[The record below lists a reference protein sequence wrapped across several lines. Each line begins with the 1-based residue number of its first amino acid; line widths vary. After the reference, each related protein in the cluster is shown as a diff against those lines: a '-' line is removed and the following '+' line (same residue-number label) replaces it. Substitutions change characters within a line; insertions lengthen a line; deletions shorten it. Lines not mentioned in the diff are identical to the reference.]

1 MAAAPSLS
9 TEELIRACL
18 YPGETD
24 AWEEF
29 IRRFHR
35 PIAIVVMR
43 IASRFGTCSR
53 DVIDDLVQDTY
64 LRLCADNYSA
74 LRRFVEQHPNAFLA
88 YIKTVA
94 ANVARDHFKA
104 TCSAKRGAN
113 QVQHFPDD
121 FAPAASPESSGQE
134 LWIERYLLLSEV
146 QGHLSACL
154 RGRDQERTARIFW
167 LYYRA
172 GLSAGEIASL
182 PGIALNTKGV
192 ESTLLRTTRMLRE
205 RMDGLRVRRSME
217 KAEGIVPA
225 NSF

>member
-1 MAAAPSLS
+1 MAAIPSLS
-9 TEELIRACL
+9 TEELIGACL

-35 PIAIVVMR
+35 PISLVVLR
-43 IASRFGTCSR
+43 IASRFGNVSR
-53 DVIDDLVQDTY
+53 DAIDDLVQDTY

-74 LRRFVEQHPNAFLA
+74 LRRFVEQHPNAFLG
-88 YIKTVA
+88 YVKTVA
-94 ANVARDHFKA
+94 ANVARDYFKA
-104 TCSAKRGAN
+104 TCTAKRGAN
-113 QVQHFPDD
+113 QIQGLPEN
-121 FAPAASPESSGQE
+121 FAPAAPAERSGQE
-134 LWIERYLLLSEV
+134 LGIQRYLLLNEI

-154 RGRDQERTARIFW
+154 RGRDQARTVKIFW

-182 PGIALNTKGV
+182 PGIGLNTKGV

-205 RMDGLRVRRSME
+205 RMDGPHASRSLN
-217 KAEGIVPA
+217 KAEGILPA
-225 NSF
+225 SSF

>member
-1 MAAAPSLS
+1 MAAAASLS

-29 IRRFHR
+29 IRRYHR

-43 IASRFGTCSR
+43 IASRFGHVSR
-53 DVIDDLVQDTY
+53 EAIDDLVQDTY

-94 ANVARDHFKA
+94 ANVARDFFKA

-113 QVQHFPDD
+113 QVQGLPED
-121 FAPAASPESSGQE
+121 FAAAVPAEVSGQE
-134 LWIERYLLLSEV
+134 LWIQRYLLLKEIQS
-146 QGHLSACL
+146 HLSSGL
-154 RGRDQERTARIFW
+154 EGRDRERTARIFW

-172 GLSAGEIASL
+172 GLSAAEIASL
-182 PGIALNTKGV
+182 PGIGLNTKGV

-205 RMDGLRVRRSME
+205 RMDAPRVRRSLKE
-217 KAEGIVPA
+217 AEGILPA
-225 NSF
+225 SSF

>member
-1 MAAAPSLS
+1 MAAIPSLS

-18 YPGETD
+18 HPGGAD

-35 PIAIVVMR
+35 PVAIVVMR
-43 IASRFGTCSR
+43 IASRFGNTSR
-53 DVIDDLVQDTY
+53 DTIDDLVQETY

-74 LRRFVEQHPNAFLA
+74 LRRFVEQHPNAFQA

-94 ANVARDHFKA
+94 ANVARDYFKA
-104 TCSAKRGAN
+104 TCSAKRGSN
-113 QVQHFPDD
+113 QVQGLPED
-121 FAPAASPESSGQE
+121 FAPAAPAEASGQE
-134 LWIERYLLLSEV
+134 LWIQRYLLLNEIRD
-146 QGHLSACL
+146 HLSICL

-182 PGIALNTKGV
+182 PGIGLNTKGV
-192 ESTLLRTTRMLRE
+192 ESTLLRTTRMLRD
-205 RMDGLRVRRSME
+205 RMDGLRVRQSLN

-225 NSF
+225 GSF

>member
-1 MAAAPSLS
+1 MAAVPSLS
-9 TEELIRACL
+9 TEELIGACL
-18 YPGETD
+18 YPGETE

-29 IRRFHR
+29 VHRFHR

-43 IASRFGTCSR
+43 IACRFGNPSR
-53 DVIDDLVQDTY
+53 DVIDDLVQETY

-94 ANVARDHFKA
+94 ANVARDYFKA
-104 TCSAKRGAN
+104 ICSAKRGAN
-113 QVQHFPDD
+113 QVQGLPED
-121 FAPAASPESSGQE
+121 FAPSAPAEAPGQE
-134 LWIERYLLLSEV
+134 LWIQRSLLLKEI
-146 QGHLSACL
+146 QEHLSACL
-154 RGRDQERTARIFW
+154 RGRDRERTTMIFW

-182 PGIALNTKGV
+182 PGIGLNIKGV

-205 RMDGLRVRRSME
+205 RMDCGQMRQSLN
-217 KAEGIVPA
+217 KAEGILPA
-225 NSF
+225 SSF